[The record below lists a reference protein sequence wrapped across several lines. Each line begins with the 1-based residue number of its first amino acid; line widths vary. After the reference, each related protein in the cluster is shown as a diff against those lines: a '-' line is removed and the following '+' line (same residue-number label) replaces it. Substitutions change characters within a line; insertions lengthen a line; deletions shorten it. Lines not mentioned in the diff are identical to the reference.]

1 MDVDEEEE
9 SGPPNADSR
18 LLDVFILGVTP
29 GCPEGVGRGSTRAA
43 LPGLLGCVDTHSLT
57 RCSRLCRRARELV
70 GVEHVWEPRVRRH
83 LPRRVHVHPPHP
95 TGGLHGGQAHEQ
107 DLPLGRVPQIH
118 QVVAAR
124 STKRDPV
131 RLRAARCLPLRS
143 CCGVVGRPGA
153 PGAGGGRGVG
163 AACARASQHHLSVEV
178 ACGCWHV
185 GAGGI
190 SHPDPRDIWSG
201 HAVLGVGSEKWELQR
216 IFRSP

>member
-1 MDVDEEEE
+1 MLPLVQT
-9 SGPPNADSR
+9 GPGARRRGARLGAPRASR
-18 LLDVFILGVTP
+18 VQAVGPGYTGGGVLAGAVFQP
-29 GCPEGVGRGSTRAA
+29 GSAE
-43 LPGLLGCVDTHSLT
+43 
-57 RCSRLCRRARELV
+57 
-70 GVEHVWEPRVRRH
+70 VRRH
-83 LPRRVHVHPPHP
+83 LRRRVHVHPPHP

-124 STKRDPV
+124 STRRDPV

-143 CCGVVGRPGA
+143 CCGAIGRPGA
-153 PGAGGGRGVG
+153 PGAGGGHGVG
-163 AACARASQHHLSVEV
+163 AARARASQHHLSVEV

-201 HAVLGVGSEKWELQR
+201 HAFLGVGSEKWELQR
-216 IFRSP
+216 IFRSPRLDGLLHDG